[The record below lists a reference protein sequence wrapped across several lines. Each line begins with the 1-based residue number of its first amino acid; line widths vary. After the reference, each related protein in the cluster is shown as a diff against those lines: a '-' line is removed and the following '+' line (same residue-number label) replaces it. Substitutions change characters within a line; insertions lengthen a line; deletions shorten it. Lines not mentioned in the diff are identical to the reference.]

1 MSRQAIIDRTIK
13 AISMLP
19 EERAEEISNF
29 AEFMSKRYEEYLL
42 SKGMLHIAAENKS
55 YAFLNDE
62 EDLYTLEDLKEV
74 YNV

>member
-13 AISMLP
+13 AINMLP

-42 SKGMLHIAAENKS
+42 SKGMLHIPAENKS
-55 YAFLNDE
+55 SAFLNDE
-62 EDLYTLEDLKEV
+62 EDIYTLKDLKEV
-74 YNV
+74 YNN